1 MAKRRRKKIHWNI
14 GLVVFVVIFVYLLI
28 NVVLFLGKKKLTVYK
43 VTEDKITNT
52 LSFTGIALRDEK
64 LIKAP
69 QSGYITYYVE
79 EGKRVKKT
87 GTLFTLDKDK
97 KVQEAFARQVE
108 ELERKGKVTND
119 QEIRQKIVDYQ
130 SIYSDHNFSDVYDLK
145 YDLKNVILN
154 LNEKSMETVI
164 RAVEETMGSESF
176 QTVKSPASGISAF
189 YSDSF
194 DQKEPQEIKASDF
207 DQTKYRIS
215 RYNTSDK
222 VKKGEVVARVSQDE
236 NWTVVISLNEEEY
249 RMLKDKKTVSV
260 RFIQDETKAS
270 ASVEVKKKGGDYF
283 GYLSFDDYSIR
294 YSSERYLELDVT
306 LDSYKGLKIPNTAIT
321 KKKFYQVPVSFLSKG
336 NNGDEEGF
344 SVQNVS
350 DSGEVTVE
358 QKNYKIYKRTEK
370 YCYLDPEEVGENV
383 VLQSMDSDQT
393 FLVEAAKSLDGV
405 YCTNQGY
412 ADFRPIEILTRKDDY
427 SIIESDTEYGI
438 GRYDFVVLDS
448 TTIKE
453 NQMIY

>member
-1 MAKRRRKKIHWNI
+1 MAKRKRKKIHWNV
-14 GLVVFVVIFVYLLI
+14 GLVIFAVIFVYLLI
-28 NVVLFLGKKKLTVYK
+28 NVILFLGKKKLSVYK

-52 LSFTGIALRDEK
+52 LSFTGIAFRDEK
-64 LIKAP
+64 LVKAS

-97 KVQEAFARQVE
+97 KVQEAFAEQVE
-108 ELERKGKVTND
+108 ELERKGKVTDD
-119 QEIRQKIVDYQ
+119 QEIQQKITDYQ

-164 RAVEETMGSESF
+164 QAVEQKMGSESF
-176 QTVKSPASGISAF
+176 QTVHSPASGIAVF

-194 DQKEPQEIKASDF
+194 DDKAPEEVNNSDF
-207 DQTKYRIS
+207 NQTKYRIS
-215 RYNTSDK
+215 HYNTSDK
-222 VKKGEVVARVSQDE
+222 VKKGEVVARISQDE
-236 NWTVVISLNEEEY
+236 NWTIVIPLNEEEY
-249 RMLKDKKTVSV
+249 RMLKDKNQVSV
-260 RFIQDETKAS
+260 RFVQDETKAS

-283 GYLSFDDYSIR
+283 GYLSFDDYAVR
-294 YSSERYLELDVT
+294 YISDRYLEIDVT
-306 LDSYKGLKIPNTAIT
+306 LDSYKGLKIPNTAIA
-321 KKKFYQVPVSFLSKG
+321 KKRFYQVPVSFLSKG
-336 NNGDEEGF
+336 NNSTEEGF
-344 SVQNVS
+344 SVRSTS
-350 DSGEVTVE
+350 DDGEVTVE

-383 VLQSMDSDQT
+383 VFQSMDSDKT
-393 FLVEAAKSLDGV
+393 FLVETTKSLEGV

-412 ADFRPIEILTRKDDY
+412 ADFRPIEILTKKDDY
-427 SIIESDTEYGI
+427 SIIENDTEYGI

-448 TTIKE
+448 TTIEE